1 MSGKTK
7 LRKLLAVLVAGV
19 VLFFG
24 VGGTPLAEAATPVF
38 PIRSGWTKTSD
49 FGWRIHPVTGERSFH
64 TGVDI
69 GAPLGT
75 EVVAALDG
83 VVTFAG
89 WRGAYG
95 QLIEID
101 HGDGYSTRYAHL
113 SAILVQYGQI
123 VRAGQVIGLVGSTGR
138 STGPHLHFEFRIE
151 GEPVTPA
158 LLFKELGG
166 KQPFGIGPIARGNVR
181 AGQGA
186 TDGAMGLVEQFLQ
199 QLLGGMRG
207 EINHWLIGIF
217 LSLLLMIVLPAQAL
231 TDFNGMLD
239 QMINGQW
246 KFNNPTVLFPWKI
259 DVSGGVNGLSVTIGV
274 ILWLFAVLRA
284 AHDIAEGKRENPVK
298 TIYALVTN
306 LGLILAA
313 PIVVKACAAIYN
325 LSYRTILESLPEA
338 VRHNTGTL
346 LFATLGLEDWQ
357 ERAIF
362 FGLAG
367 LGFLAEATKTGS
379 QYAATVGEFG
389 RIILGLPTLLLVF
402 WCIVMMAV
410 GIQTMFAMLFIGL
423 TPYLSWL
430 FGLFGDSWDFTR
442 KWIEAIG
449 RAFLACGI
457 VAATAALW
465 LGMAVN
471 KTLDQSFLG
480 SISTPLISSLAY
492 IVVAV
497 LIWTWWTRR
506 ALLMIYEALPAIG
519 RTLMGAGTTTE
530 FAGRVAA
537 ALPGGTALGVAMVG
551 ASGHLRRWGQV
562 VDETRSRLQ
571 NVVSGKNDA
580 SGLSLDSLS
589 NFFSTHIERLPKQPA
604 DWLQV
609 ESVGPMDGIV
619 EGKDGEPLR
628 RRIRVRNEE
637 IGDLY
642 EKSLKQ
648 SYGEENVIR
657 EDATT
662 FLVPLTFNK
671 QQVLQ
676 KVQSE
681 LQGKLPVVRSNGTYR
696 AFVNGTWVI
705 IPSSWIHNKKDSIIF
720 LGDTNK

>member
-24 VGGTPLAEAATPVF
+24 MGGTPLAEAATPVF
-38 PIRSGWTKTSD
+38 PIQSGWTKTSD

-95 QLIEID
+95 QMIELD

-113 SAILVQYGQI
+113 SAIFVQYGQT

-138 STGPHLHFEFRIE
+138 STGPHLHFEFRID
-151 GEPVTPA
+151 GEPVTPT

-166 KQPFGIGPIARGNVR
+166 KLPFGIGPVARGAVR

-186 TDGAMGLVEQFLQ
+186 ADGTLGLVDQFLQ

-217 LSLLLMIVLPAQAL
+217 LSLLLMIVFPAQAL
-231 TDFNGMLD
+231 TNFNGMLD
-239 QMINGQW
+239 EMINGQW
-246 KFNNPTVLFPWKI
+246 KFNNPTVLFPWEI
-259 DVSGGVNGLSVTIGV
+259 NVSGGVNGLAVAVGV

-284 AHDIAEGKRENPVK
+284 AHDIAEGNREDPVK

-313 PIVVKACAAIYN
+313 PIVVKAGAAIYN
-325 LSYRTILESLPEA
+325 LSYRTILESLPEE
-338 VRHNTGTL
+338 VRHSTGTL

-357 ERAIF
+357 DRAIF

-367 LGFLAEATKTGS
+367 LGFLAEVTKTGS
-379 QYAATVGEFG
+379 QYAATVGEVG

-402 WCIVMMAV
+402 WCIVMVAV
-410 GIQTMFAMLFIGL
+410 GIQVMFAMLFIGL
-423 TPYLSWL
+423 TPSLSWL

-442 KWIEAIG
+442 KWIEAVG

-471 KTLDQSFLG
+471 KTLDKSFLG
-480 SISTPLISSLAY
+480 SISTPLISSIAY

-537 ALPGGTALGVAMVG
+537 ALPGGTALGVALVG
-551 ASGHLRRWGQV
+551 ASGHLRRWGQF

-571 NVVSGKNDA
+571 SVASGKNDG
-580 SGLSLDSLS
+580 SGLNLDSLS
-589 NFFSTHIERLPKQPA
+589 NFFSTHIERLPKQPT

-609 ESVGPMDGIV
+609 ETVGPMEGLV

-628 RRIRVRNEE
+628 RRIRVKNEE
-637 IGDLY
+637 IGNLY

-648 SYGEENVIR
+648 NYGEENVVR

-676 KVQSE
+676 KVQAE

-705 IPSSWIHNKKDSIIF
+705 IPSSWIHNKKDGVIF
-720 LGDTNK
+720 LGDTHK